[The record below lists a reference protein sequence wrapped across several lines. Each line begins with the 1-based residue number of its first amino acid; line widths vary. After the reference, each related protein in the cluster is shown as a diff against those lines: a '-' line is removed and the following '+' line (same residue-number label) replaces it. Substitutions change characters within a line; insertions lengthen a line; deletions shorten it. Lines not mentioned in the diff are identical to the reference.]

1 MKKLPYFIYALLAAA
16 IVGLLAFDYL
26 PDKAIDKESLTRAGL
41 LLAGLVLSVVKLSTR
56 TSRKAANKKA
66 LYEKSYSEYIQ
77 NVFSQDKK
85 LEKLFYEALDDYNRN
100 QPAAGAAKLEKLM
113 GNCVNRNDRYAVT
126 VFLALCLGDMQLYDK
141 AVEQYR
147 SAVAMKPNSSLY
159 SNMALALERLG
170 REDEAFA
177 AYQQSLHLNPKNHTA
192 WNNMAQNRMRNGYYE
207 EAIEFATKAVETNPN
222 FSPALTALAVC
233 SYMLGDME
241 AYEHYYRRAV
251 SNGAKGDKIKAYIAS
266 LNAEI

>member
-56 TSRKAANKKA
+56 TSRNAANKKA

-77 NVFSQDKK
+77 NVFSEDKK
-85 LEKLFYEALDDYNRN
+85 LEKL
-100 QPAAGAAKLEKLM
+100 M
-113 GNCVNRNDRYAVT
+113 GSCVNRNDRYAVT
-126 VFLALCLGDMQLYDK
+126 VFLALCLGDLQLYDK

-266 LNAEI
+266 LDAEI

>member
-26 PDKAIDKESLTRAGL
+26 PDKSIDRDTLTRAGL
-41 LLAGLVLSVVKLSTR
+41 LMAGLVLSIVKLSTR
-56 TSRKAANKKA
+56 TSRNAANKKA

-77 NVFSQDKK
+77 NVFSEDKK

-113 GNCVNRNDRYAVT
+113 GSCVNRNDRYAVT

-177 AYQQSLHLNPKNHTA
+177 AYQQSLRLNPKNHTA
-192 WNNMAQNRMRNGYYE
+192 WNNMAQNRMRNGFYE

-251 SNGAKGDKIKAYIAS
+251 SNGANGDKIKAYIAS
-266 LNAEI
+266 LDAEI